1 MSIERVVV
9 SLDAASENLIAIET
23 AARLA
28 AQAGA
33 KLHGIFVEDEELL
46 HLASLPFSRQFTLG
60 AATEAL
66 TTEHVELHLR
76 IAAERA
82 RGELLAAAE
91 RHSVTGSFEIL
102 RGRPESA
109 LVGAAEGDLVVAGAL
124 TRPIAR
130 HFRVECRWWSSL
142 EAPPGQFLL
151 ARHAWSAGGAVV
163 MLLDDRS
170 AASSRLLAAAAQ
182 IARSADSVLTVICP
196 PETAGTGFET
206 WIADR
211 LADRPVRLQIEA
223 APAAP
228 AALRQ
233 RIDELDCRLLA
244 IEAGGVA
251 LRDLVGRYACDIL
264 IVR

>member
-82 RGELLAAAE
+82 RGELFAAAA
-91 RHSVTGSFEIL
+91 RHGVIGSFEIV
-102 RGRPESA
+102 RGAAASA
-109 LVGAAEGDLVVAGAL
+109 LTGASDQDLVVAGAL
-124 TRPIAR
+124 TRPVAR
-130 HFRVECRWWSSL
+130 HFRMECRWWSSL
-142 EAPPGQFLL
+142 DAPPGQFLL

-182 IARSADSVLTVICP
+182 IAQSTDSVLTVIYP
-196 PETAGTGFET
+196 SEVAGTEFET

-211 LADRPVRLQIEA
+211 LADRSVRLQVEV
-223 APAAP
+223 APAEP

-233 RIDELDCRLLA
+233 RINELDCRLLA
-244 IEAGGVA
+244 IEAGGAA
-251 LRDLVGRYACDIL
+251 LRDLVERYSCDIL